1 MLIGSPASRQNA
13 AQPNAD
19 AFHVELHDAPN
30 LRMNPSVPSS
40 RLWRTLGVTLAGSL
54 LGLSLCGAVWAVYN
68 SRIIL
73 VPDSFDRQYQLRL
86 ALNGIEH
93 AILICASL
101 GASAGFASCCPMPRV
116 KFAWSLL
123 AVFVGSLA
131 TIVPI
136 MWLLESVGLEMRAM
150 KRAQPN
156 LLLSE
161 IVTYIAAPAIA
172 AVAIAVLRRVLA
184 LQKKNAEQSLA
195 AESR

>member
-1 MLIGSPASRQNA
+1 
-13 AQPNAD
+13 
-19 AFHVELHDAPN
+19 
-30 LRMNPSVPSS
+30 
-40 RLWRTLGVTLAGSL
+40 
-54 LGLSLCGAVWAVYN
+54 
-68 SRIIL
+68 
-73 VPDSFDRQYQLRL
+73 
-86 ALNGIEH
+86 
-93 AILICASL
+93 
-101 GASAGFASCCPMPRV
+101 MPRV

-161 IVTYIAAPAIA
+161 IVTYIASPVIA

-184 LQKKNAEQSLA
+184 SQKKNAEQSLA